1 MANQLPT
8 NRQSRPPERYTFKET
23 DSFIECNKVL
33 NKHITKI
40 ESLFGHVNNLQAAI
54 RTLGKQV
61 GSLKQEIETLKK
73 GQA

>member
-1 MANQLPT
+1 MAKQLPAKQ
-8 NRQSRPPERYTFKET
+8 RSRPPKRYTFKET
-23 DSFIECNKVL
+23 DSFVECNKAY

-40 ESLFGHVNNLQAAI
+40 ESLFRCVNDLQAAI